1 MKGCY
6 GNSPDNFCVESS
18 IINKIG
24 TGHAAGH
31 TQAHGL
37 AAHCL
42 AAHCLALRGCHTTGE
57 AKPDVTGW
65 LPGMEA
71 LRVVSPLILWFG
83 SLGLRYRRL

>member
-24 TGHAAGH
+24 IGHAAGH

-37 AAHCL
+37 A
-42 AAHCLALRGCHTTGE
+42 LRGCHTTGE
-57 AKPDVTGW
+57 ATPDVTGW
-65 LPGMEA
+65 LSGMEA